1 MGRSDGVLDFSMA
14 GRYEMCLRIQ
24 PAFISGNWLP
34 GKFEGESP
42 QLMGS
47 KKLPLQVV
55 GLTAIVTVAGR
66 VPLSGTT
73 GTVIFDISN
82 GLLDPD
88 EVVE

>member
-1 MGRSDGVLDFSMA
+1 MEFLTFQWQGGMKCV
-14 GRYEMCLRIQ
+14 CVIQ

-34 GKFEGESP
+34 GRFEREGP

-88 EVVE
+88 EVVD